1 MITEKEKCF
10 IVTEINVTNY
20 LENGYDFKILGWPK
34 LSFGFFTKNPK
45 HFELTMHTLIDHRC
59 IKTGFRRTVNMPMD
73 LPITQ

>member
-1 MITEKEKCF
+1 MLLR
-10 IVTEINVTNY
+10 Y

-34 LSFGFFTKNPK
+34 LSFGFFTKKIPNILVNP
-45 HFELTMHTLIDHRC
+45 MHTLIDHRC